1 VSAGAPTGRDARSAS
16 PPAPRATPSPAGD
29 SPAPAAASAPPSAA
43 RPWTV
48 ARRAGPADRRD
59 ALLWLIGLLLVGC
72 LPIGRVSGDGLGYA
86 SRIAAGGWTWN
97 PNHLLLDP
105 AGALWHRLLLPL
117 GSTRPIVDEL
127 ELLSVA
133 AGALAAGWFRW
144 AVAPRLAERRWAANH
159 ATAWLVLASASARLL
174 VADEFHM
181 IRMPCL
187 VALALALLRYL
198 ERPSFPRALAAGAA
212 AGVAALCFVAD
223 GLLGLTAALALGAA
237 YLWRPGR
244 PERHA
249 ALHAAAGI
257 VLGLVLVT
265 APALGGAWWHVRP
278 GEPLPAW
285 LASYAGGAAPPRSS
299 QVYGTRATPAGVAA
313 AAVRTLY
320 GAASAAVDLAPAV
333 AAARDYGAPGR
344 AALVAIA
351 WLLAAAALGGG
362 LWHALRHRD
371 EPAARGALLLQAVW
385 WPAILGFGLYWN
397 DSKDQFFFQLAVPFA
412 ALAAHLP
419 ARGRGAPLLLL
430 CSAAALAWNAGDVL
444 HRFILYPRAELT
456 AALAREVE
464 GACLIVVPGYDDAA
478 VLLAQAGR
486 DVPARRLSLTEL
498 AVAWPP
504 QEGLR
509 RLAAAA
515 GQCLAA
521 GRRVDLI
528 DVVDVP
534 PRRAPW
540 KFLRGLGYDRWTV
553 QRALAPFPMDSQ
565 ARRAGPFSLRS
576 LRPGPP
582 RPEQ

>member
-1 VSAGAPTGRDARSAS
+1 
-16 PPAPRATPSPAGD
+16 
-29 SPAPAAASAPPSAA
+29 
-43 RPWTV
+43 
-48 ARRAGPADRRD
+48 
-59 ALLWLIGLLLVGC
+59 LIGVLLVGC
-72 LPIGRVSGDGLGYA
+72 LPIGRVSGDGIGYA
-86 SRIAAGGWTWN
+86 ARIAAGGWTWN

-105 AGALWHRLLLPL
+105 AGALWHRLLLRL
-117 GSTRPIVDEL
+117 GSTRPIVDQL
-127 ELLSVA
+127 KLLSVA

-174 VADEFHM
+174 VADHFHM

-198 ERPSFPRALAAGAA
+198 ERPSFRRALAAGAV

-223 GLLGLTAALALGAA
+223 GMLGLTAALALAA
-237 YLWRPGR
+237 AHLCRPGR
-244 PERHA
+244 PGRPQGRA
-249 ALHAAAGI
+249 ALSAAAGI
-257 VLGLVLVT
+257 ALGLLLVA
-265 APALGGAWWHVRP
+265 APALGAAWWHTRP
-278 GEPLPAW
+278 GLPLPAW
-285 LASYAGGAAPPRSS
+285 LGSYAGGAAPPRTA

-313 AAVRTLY
+313 AAARTFY

-333 AAARDYGAPGR
+333 AAARDDGAPGR
-344 AALVAIA
+344 AALIAVA

-362 LWHALRHRD
+362 LWHALRRRA

-397 DSKDQFFFQLAVPFA
+397 DSAGQFFFQLAVAFA
-412 ALAAHLP
+412 ALVARLP

-430 CSAAALAWNAGDVL
+430 CSAAALAWNAADVL
-444 HRFILYPRAELT
+444 HRFILYPRAALT
-456 AALAREVE
+456 ATLAREVE

-478 VLLAQAGR
+478 VLLALAGPE
-486 DVPARRLSLTEL
+486 VPVRRLSLTEL
-498 AVAWPP
+498 AVAQPP

-515 GQCLAA
+515 GQCLAS
-521 GRRVDLI
+521 GRRVDLV
-528 DVVDVP
+528 DVVDAP
-534 PRRAPW
+534 PLQAPW
-540 KFLRGLGYDRWTV
+540 KFLGGLGYDRRAV
-553 QRALAPFPMDSQ
+553 RRALAPFPMEPH

-582 RPEQ
+582 RQEPGAGRRPRPFS